1 MAEDKEFKVIG
12 TRPIRHDGID
22 KVTGR
27 AAYGADI
34 HFPDMLHGKVL
45 RSPHAHARIKS
56 IDISKASSHPAVKCI
71 ITSDDL
77 PLVEDTITELGET
90 VINLKYLSDNI
101 LASDKALYK
110 GHPVAAIAATDPY
123 VAEEA
128 LNMIEVDYEILEPVL
143 DVRQA
148 MEPDAPVL
156 HESLKTESIGKNG
169 DRSQN
174 VASHS
179 QRKNGDLEAG
189 FAAADVIVERD
200 FSTATVHQGYIETHN
215 ATAQYNEDGELTVW
229 CSTQGAFGVR
239 DQLSKILKMPV
250 SKIKVVP
257 MEIGGGFGGKVQV
270 YIKPIAALLAMRTRK
285 PVKMTMTRTEVFE
298 GTGPAPGSYI
308 RVKLGADKTGKI
320 TAAEAHLVFEA
331 GAYPGSAVGAG
342 SLCIFA
348 PYKIENL
355 QIDGYDVVLN
365 KPKSSAYRAPGAPN
379 ACFASECVI
388 DEICQKLNM
397 DPIEFRLIN
406 GVKEGDRRCDGP
418 IYPKIGYLETVEA
431 AQEHHHYAESIDQ
444 TSNGKLRGR
453 GVASGFWMN
462 GGGRSS
468 VTINVNSDG
477 RINLIEGS
485 TDIGGTRASIAM
497 QAAEVL
503 GLSAEDIMPVVGDTD
518 SVGYTGVTGGSRTT
532 FATGIA
538 AINAA
543 EDIRAQMIGVAA
555 NHWEIRP
562 SDVKFKDGTF
572 LAQKNGEALQMT
584 FKEVAAAAGGPLVG
598 AVTASPGGAGNGF
611 ATHIVDLEVDSE
623 TGKVDILRYT
633 AIQDVGLAI
642 HPSYAEGQVEGGVA
656 QGVGWALSEGYLYN
670 DEGHMTNASFLDYRM
685 PTSYDLPSI
694 ETVLVEVP
702 NPGHPYGVRG
712 AGEVPLVPP
721 LAAIANAVSRA
732 IGIRMTELPMS
743 PDRVLEA
750 MGSI

>member
-1 MAEDKEFKVIG
+1 
-12 TRPIRHDGID
+12 
-22 KVTGR
+22 
-27 AAYGADI
+27 
-34 HFPDMLHGKVL
+34 
-45 RSPHAHARIKS
+45 
-56 IDISKASSHPAVKCI
+56 
-71 ITSDDL
+71 
-77 PLVEDTITELGET
+77 
-90 VINLKYLSDNI
+90 
-101 LASDKALYK
+101 
-110 GHPVAAIAATDPY
+110 
-123 VAEEA
+123 
-128 LNMIEVDYEILEPVL
+128 
-143 DVRQA
+143 
-148 MEPDAPVL
+148 
-156 HESLKTESIGKNG
+156 
-169 DRSQN
+169 
-174 VASHS
+174 
-179 QRKNGDLEAG
+179 
-189 FAAADVIVERD
+189 
-200 FSTATVHQGYIETHN
+200 
-215 ATAQYNEDGELTVW
+215 
-229 CSTQGAFGVR
+229 
-239 DQLSKILKMPV
+239 MPV

-431 AQEHHHYAESIDQ
+431 AQQHHHYAESIDQ

-503 GLSAEDIMPVVGDTD
+503 GLPAEDIMPAVGDTD

-555 NHWEIRP
+555 NHWELSP
-562 SDVKFKDGTF
+562 SDVKFKDGT
-572 LAQKNGEALQMT
+572 LVAQKNGEALQMT

-611 ATHIVDLEVDSE
+611 ATHIVDLEIDPE
-623 TGKVDILRYT
+623 TGKTDVLRYT
-633 AIQDVGLAI
+633 AVQDVGKAI
-642 HPSYAEGQVEGGVA
+642 HPAYASGQIEGGAV
-656 QGVGWALSEGYLYN
+656 QGIGWALNEEYFITDDGTMANS
-670 DEGHMTNASFLDYRM
+670 SFLDYRM
-685 PTSYDLPSI
+685 PTSLDLPMI
-694 ETVLVEVP
+694 DAIMVEVP
-702 NPGHPYGVRG
+702 SPFGPYGARG
-712 AGEVPLVPP
+712 VGEVPLAPP
-721 LAAIANAVSRA
+721 LAACRDA
-732 IGIRMTELPMS
+732 IYDALDIHLYSTPMK
-743 PDRVLEA
+743 PGRILEA
-750 MGSI
+750 LKEKNS